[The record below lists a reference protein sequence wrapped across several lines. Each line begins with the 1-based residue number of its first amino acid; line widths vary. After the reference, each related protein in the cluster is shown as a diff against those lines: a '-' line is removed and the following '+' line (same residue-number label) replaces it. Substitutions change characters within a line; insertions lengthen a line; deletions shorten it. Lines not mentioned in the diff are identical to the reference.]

1 MKAENI
7 ADLKLFNE
15 KAALLLSSSFA
26 AAMLRNQS
34 GFLFSWKTGES
45 CEAVLV
51 GAEGESVDA
60 AFLTLRMFMQNNDR
74 ISIGNMAK
82 IYSQEQELV
91 AHRSDFNS
99 IRNQIND
106 FLGSG
111 NGIGFFGKN
120 YTNKEIIELLL
131 YGSKGHTNRA
141 KEAELRSL
149 LECPI
154 VSQMFL
160 NQVNNAAALLI
171 KGIIAVAE
179 INTKALSGI
188 EGAGR
193 V

>member
-1 MKAENI
+1 MKTENI

-26 AAMLRNQS
+26 DAMLRNES
-34 GFLFSWKTGES
+34 AFLFSWKAGES

-60 AFLTLRMFMQNNDR
+60 AFLTLRMFLQNNDR

-82 IYSQEQELV
+82 FYSQEQELV
-91 AHRSDFNS
+91 AHKSDFNS
-99 IRNQIND
+99 IRDQIND
-106 FLGSG
+106 FLDCG
-111 NGIGFFGKN
+111 NGISFFGKN
-120 YTNKEIIELLL
+120 YTNREAIELLL
-131 YGSKGHTNRA
+131 YGSKGHTNRT

-149 LECPI
+149 LEAPI

-160 NQVNNAAALLI
+160 NQVNIAAALLI
-171 KGIIAVAE
+171 KGIVAVAE
-179 INTKALSGI
+179 INKKALSDI
-188 EGAGR
+188 EAGR